1 MDKSISI
8 AGVPVILVPIA
19 REGLKGLNLDTIL
32 MFRFYKT
39 VFNQHELCIAEP
51 TSDAAPLT
59 PKRSRDI
66 AERIERAIGMPV
78 AFLLP
83 SLPYYERSRLV
94 THGVYFVVSDKYV
107 FLPGMLIN
115 AQTKRQGKERKK
127 LSATAQYI
135 LLYYLLHK
143 EINEFTLQE
152 IETKIPYSYQLISRA
167 AVELEDKQLFQSE
180 KDWKTKLMSSDMSRE
195 MLWEKAQPFLTSPI
209 KKVVYTDDLWS
220 APFYIGGVSAL
231 SHYSNLNPDEQQTR
245 VIWNK
250 DYDKKKDAELAK
262 NDPDSNYR
270 IEIWKYSPKM
280 LPQQH
285 KYVDRLSLYLSL
297 RDDTDPRINK
307 ELDITLNEIWQ

>member
-8 AGVPVILVPIA
+8 AGVPVILAPIP
-19 REGLKGLNLDTIL
+19 RESLKGLNLDTIL

-39 VFNQHELCIAEP
+39 VFNQHELCIVEP
-51 TSDAAPLT
+51 KGDTNSLT
-59 PKRSRDI
+59 PKQNRQL
-66 AERIERAIGMPV
+66 AELIERTIGIPV

-83 SLPYYERSRLV
+83 SLPYYDRSRLV
-94 THGVYFVVSDKYV
+94 AQGVYFVVSDKYV

-143 EINEFTLQE
+143 EINEFTLQA
-152 IETKIPYSYQLISRA
+152 IEAKVPYSYQLISRA

-180 KDWKTKLMSSDMSRE
+180 KDGKTKILFSDTSRAI
-195 MLWEKAQPFLTSPI
+195 LWENALPFLTSPI

-220 APFYIGGVSAL
+220 APFYIGSVSAL

-250 DYDKKKDAELAK
+250 DIDKKKDAELAK
-262 NDPDSNYR
+262 NDPGSNYR

-280 LPQQH
+280 LSQQPE
-285 KYVDRLSLYLSL
+285 YVDRLSLYLSL
-297 RDDTDPRINK
+297 QDDNDPRVSK
-307 ELDITLNEIWQ
+307 ELNIILNEIWQ

>member
-8 AGVPVILVPIA
+8 AGVPIILAPIP
-19 REGLKGLNLDTIL
+19 REGLKGLNMDTIL
-32 MFRFYKT
+32 MFRYYKT

-51 TSDAAPLT
+51 TSNTAPLT
-59 PKRSRDI
+59 PKQSRDI
-66 AERIERAIGMPV
+66 AERIERAIGIPV

-83 SLPYYERSRLV
+83 SLKYYERSRLV
-94 THGVYFVVSDKYV
+94 AQGVYFVVSDKYV
-107 FLPGMLIN
+107 FLPGLLIN

-143 EINEFTLQE
+143 EINEFTLQA
-152 IETKIPYSYQLISRA
+152 IEAKVPYSYQLISRA

-180 KDWKTKLMSSDMSRE
+180 KDGKTKILFSDTSRAI
-195 MLWEKAQPFLTSPI
+195 LWENALPFLTSPI

-220 APFYIGGVSAL
+220 APFYIGSVSAL

-250 DYDKKKDAELAK
+250 DIDKKKDAELAK

-280 LPQQH
+280 LSQQH
-285 KYVDRLSLYLSL
+285 EYVDRLSLYLSL
-297 RDDTDPRINK
+297 RDDNDPRVSK
-307 ELDITLNEIWQ
+307 ELNIILNEIWQ

>member
-8 AGVPVILVPIA
+8 AGVPVILVPIP

-39 VFNQHELCIAEP
+39 VFNKHELCIVEP
-51 TSDAAPLT
+51 KGDTNSLT
-59 PKRSRDI
+59 PKQNRQM
-66 AERIERAIGMPV
+66 AELIERAIGIPV

-94 THGVYFVVSDKYV
+94 AQGVYFVVSDKYV

-115 AQTKRQGKERKK
+115 AQTKRQGKEKRK

-143 EINEFTLQE
+143 EINEFTLQA
-152 IETKIPYSYQLISRA
+152 IEAKIPYSYQLISRA
-167 AVELEDKQLFQSE
+167 AVELEDKHLFQSV
-180 KDWKTKLMSSDMSRE
+180 KDGKTKILFSDSSRAI
-195 MLWEKAQPFLTSPI
+195 LWENALPFLTSPI

-220 APFYIGGVSAL
+220 APFFIGGVSAL

-250 DYDKKKDAELAK
+250 DIDKKKDAELAK
-262 NDPDSNYR
+262 NDSDSTYR
-270 IEIWKYSPKM
+270 IEIWKYCPTM
-280 LPQQH
+280 LSQQH
-285 KYVDRLSLYLSL
+285 EYVDRLSLYLSL
-297 RDDTDPRINK
+297 RDDNDPRISK
-307 ELDITLNEIWQ
+307 ELDIILNEIWQ